1 MSFGLCES
9 LFWSPYG
16 GGVWGGVCRGVCTGK
31 YDDFLSAAAK
41 FFSAKHLFS
50 CRLDYNVSGGI
61 CE

>member
-1 MSFGLCES
+1 MRVVILES
-9 LFWSPYG
+9 LRGWGVSG
-16 GGVWGGVCRGVCTGK
+16 VGCVGGVYTGK

-41 FFSAKHLFS
+41 IFSAKHLFS

>member
-1 MSFGLCES
+1 MSYGLCES

-16 GGVWGGVCRGVCTGK
+16 GGVCRVGCGGVYTGK